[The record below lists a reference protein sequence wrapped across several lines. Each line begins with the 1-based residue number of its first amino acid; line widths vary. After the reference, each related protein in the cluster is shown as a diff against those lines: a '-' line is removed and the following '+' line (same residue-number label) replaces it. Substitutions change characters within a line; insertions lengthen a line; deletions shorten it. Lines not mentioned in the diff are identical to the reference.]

1 MPWPPRSGRGGRP
14 AASGCVGRKIGF
26 TNTTIW
32 PLYGV
37 SAPMWNFIYDSTVHD
52 LEAVAGGFDLRGLAE
67 PRIEPEIV
75 LGLAAAPEAGMS
87 EEALLGCVG
96 WVAHGFEIVQSVY
109 PGWKLSGAGVGGGLR
124 AARGADDRAAARDRQ
139 RPAGVGRAAAELH
152 ADAAQAGRG
161 GGRGRRGER
170 ARRADPGAAVSRR
183 GDRAVSGQCADRG
196 GRDRDHR
203 HADRRAAGRPRGTSG
218 RRSCGGYRSPG
229 SASPSRHAKPLCGA
243 AGGASRSAR
252 ARRCWRASCSP
263 RSTRFSSARCL
274 PRLCTASARPAAM
287 AGTSAARCRSAARM
301 RWSTQAWRRACCAG
315 GSGDAGGE
323 VARRAVVREG
333 GDLGRE
339 RGGRG

>member
-1 MPWPPRSGRGGRP
+1 MPSPPRSGRGGRP

-37 SAPMWNFIYDSTVHD
+37 SAPMWNFVYDSTVHD

-109 PGWKLSGAGVGGGLR
+109 PGWKLTGAES
-124 AARGADDRAAARDRQ
+124 AAAFGLHGALLIGPRHAIGGDRQ
-139 RPAGVGRAAAELH
+139 AWGERLRSFTLTLRKRR
-152 ADAAQAGRG
+152 RG

-170 ARRADPGAAVSRR
+170 ARRADPGAAVPRR

-203 HADRRAAGRPRGTSG
+203 HADRRAAGGPGDEWSTELRGI
-218 RRSCGGYRSPG
+218 PI
-229 SASPSRHAKPLCGA
+229 
-243 AGGASRSAR
+243 AGISLAFASR
-252 ARRCWRASCSP
+252 
-263 RSTRFSSARCL
+263 
-274 PRLCTASARPAAM
+274 
-287 AGTSAARCRSAARM
+287 
-301 RWSTQAWRRACCAG
+301 
-315 GSGDAGGE
+315 
-323 VARRAVVREG
+323 
-333 GDLGRE
+333 
-339 RGGRG
+339 